1 MIEKPFLI
9 IILVLYCFLIH
20 EVRLDTRV
28 FVTMTKMEKI
38 CVFEVKYKIVRIYPK
53 VKFQEKETFT
63 VNVMTNLILSLFFAN
78 AFLGE
83 ELKAFH
89 S

>member
-1 MIEKPFLI
+1 VGRGPSVEK
-9 IILVLYCFLIH
+9 H
-20 EVRLDTRV
+20 WTRV
-28 FVTMTKMEKI
+28 FVTMTTMEKY
-38 CVFEVKYKIVRIYPK
+38 VFLRSNTRSIVRIYPK
-53 VKFQEKETFT
+53 VKCQEKETFT
-63 VNVMTNLILSLFFAN
+63 VNFMTNLILSLFFAN